1 MVSVSVKIDPKSF
14 EQFQKACEDFATGL
28 GVDTHDVAIRQA
40 HLICMDAMNF
50 TPPMLKS
57 GGGGLEKGAQN
68 AGDGAVKA
76 DINSIAISSNKR
88 SAAFLMYRK
97 LGDAAFR
104 NDRSYFDRVIE
115 NSNKVLKT
123 VHNSIMVKI
132 ANDPDHERAF
142 KKARNL
148 FARAIPQSSTD
159 NLSQTFHTDIK
170 DQHNRLK
177 TKYDGRNIRKKQK
190 KMDWMNKYITT
201 DQSVI
206 DKEITRSKLQV
217 GALKAGWYK
226 AKQRIP
232 SMKGKGVKKA
242 GGTVPAWV
250 SRHGAPNGLTK
261 YTYTKKVLNLSLVNL
276 IGNNNNV
283 ATTAGTKNIVYGNRV
298 KQMPMELNKVLD
310 AQASKF
316 NKKSKNKNGN

>member
-1 MVSVSVKIDPKSF
+1 MINVSVKIDPKSF
-14 EQFQKACEDFATGL
+14 EEFQRACEEFAKGL

-57 GGGGLEKGAQN
+57 GGGGLGKGAQN

-76 DINSIAISSNKR
+76 DVNSIAVSANKR

-104 NDRSYFDRVIE
+104 NDRSYFDRVLN

-123 VHNSIMVKI
+123 VHNTIMVKI

-148 FARAIPQSSTD
+148 FARAIPQTSAD
-159 NLSQTFHTDIK
+159 NVSQQFYTDIK
-170 DQHNRLK
+170 EQHNRLK

-190 KMDWMNKYITT
+190 QMNWLNKYVTT
-201 DQSVI
+201 DQFVI

-217 GALKAGWYK
+217 GALKAGWYI

-232 SMKGKGVKKA
+232 AMKGKEVKRP
-242 GGTVPAWV
+242 GGTVPTWV
-250 SRHGAPNGLTK
+250 KRHGAPNGLT
-261 YTYTKKVLNLSLVNL
+261 TYSYNERTLNLSVVNL

-298 KQMPMELNKVLD
+298 KQMPAELQRVLE
-310 AQASKF
+310 ARAAKF
-316 NKKSKNKNGN
+316 NKK

>member
-14 EQFQKACEDFATGL
+14 EEFQRACEEFAKGL

-57 GGGGLEKGAQN
+57 GGGGLGKGAQN

-76 DINSIAISSNKR
+76 DVNSIAVSANKR

-104 NDRSYFDRVIE
+104 NDRSYFDRVLN

-123 VHNSIMVKI
+123 VRNSIMVKI

-142 KKARNL
+142 KKSRNL
-148 FARAIPQSSTD
+148 FARAIPQSNTD
-159 NLSQTFHTDIK
+159 NLSQSYYSDIK
-170 DQHNRLK
+170 DQHMRLK
-177 TKYDGRNIRKKQK
+177 SKYDGRNIRKKQRR
-190 KMDWMNKYITT
+190 MDWVNKYVTT

-206 DKEITRSKLQV
+206 DKEINRSKLQV
-217 GALKAGWYK
+217 GSLKAGWFK

-232 SMKGKGVKKA
+232 AMKGKAVKRA

-250 SRHGAPNGLTK
+250 SRHGAPNGITNYSYNEK
-261 YTYTKKVLNLSLVNL
+261 TLSLSLINL

-283 ATTAGTKNIVYGNRV
+283 ASTAGTKNIVYGNRV
-298 KQMPMELNKVLD
+298 KQMPAELQKVLE
-310 AQASKF
+310 ARANKF
-316 NKKSKNKNGN
+316 NKK

>member
-1 MVSVSVKIDPKSF
+1 MVNVSVKIDPKSF
-14 EQFQKACEDFATGL
+14 EEFQRACEEFAKGL

-57 GGGGLEKGAQN
+57 GGGGLGKGAQN

-76 DINSIAISSNKR
+76 DVNSIAVSANKR

-104 NDRSYFDRVIE
+104 NDRSYFDRVLN

-123 VHNSIMVKI
+123 VRNSIMVKI

-142 KKARNL
+142 KKSRNL
-148 FARAIPQSSTD
+148 FARAIPQSNTD
-159 NLSQTFHTDIK
+159 NLSQSYYSDIK
-170 DQHNRLK
+170 DQHIRLK
-177 TKYDGRNIRKKQK
+177 TKYDGRNIRKKQRR
-190 KMDWMNKYITT
+190 MDWVNKYVTT

-206 DKEITRSKLQV
+206 DKEINRSKLQV
-217 GALKAGWYK
+217 GSLKAGWFK

-232 SMKGKGVKKA
+232 GMKGKAVKRA

-250 SRHGAPNGLTK
+250 SRHGAPNGITNYSYNDK
-261 YTYTKKVLNLSLVNL
+261 TLSLSLINL

-283 ATTAGTKNIVYGNRV
+283 ASTAGTKNIVYGNRV
-298 KQMPMELNKVLD
+298 KQMPAELQKVLE
-310 AQASKF
+310 ARANKF
-316 NKKSKNKNGN
+316 NKK

>member
-14 EQFQKACEDFATGL
+14 EEFQRACEEFAKGL

-57 GGGGLEKGAQN
+57 GGGGLGKGAQN

-76 DINSIAISSNKR
+76 DVNSIAVSANKR

-104 NDRSYFDRVIE
+104 NDRSYFDRVLN

-123 VHNSIMVKI
+123 VRNSIMVKI

-142 KKARNL
+142 KKSRNL
-148 FARAIPQSSTD
+148 FARAIPQSNTD
-159 NLSQTFHTDIK
+159 NLSQSYYSDIK
-170 DQHNRLK
+170 DQHMRLK
-177 TKYDGRNIRKKQK
+177 TKYDGRNIRKKQRR
-190 KMDWMNKYITT
+190 MDWVNKYVTT

-206 DKEITRSKLQV
+206 DKEINRSKLQV
-217 GALKAGWYK
+217 GSLKAGWFK

-232 SMKGKGVKKA
+232 AMKGKAVKRA

-250 SRHGAPNGLTK
+250 SRHGAPNGITNYS
-261 YTYTKKVLNLSLVNL
+261 YTDKTLSLSLINL

-283 ATTAGTKNIVYGNRV
+283 ASTAGTKNIVYGNRV
-298 KQMPMELNKVLD
+298 KQMPAELQKVLE
-310 AQASKF
+310 ARANKF
-316 NKKSKNKNGN
+316 NKK

>member
-1 MVSVSVKIDPKSF
+1 MVNVSVKIDPKSF
-14 EQFQKACEDFATGL
+14 EDFQRACEEFAMGL
-28 GVDTHDVAIRQA
+28 GVDTHDVAIHQA

-57 GGGGLEKGAQN
+57 GGGGLGKGAQD

-76 DINSIAISSNKR
+76 DINSIAVSANKR
-88 SAAFLMYRK
+88 TAAFLMYRK

-104 NDRSYFDRVIE
+104 NDRSYFDSVLN
-115 NSNKVLKT
+115 NSNKVLRT
-123 VHNSIMVKI
+123 VRNSIMVKI

-142 KKARNL
+142 KKSRNL
-148 FARAIPQSSTD
+148 FARAIPQSNTD
-159 NLSQTFHTDIK
+159 NLSQAYYSDIK
-170 DQHNRLK
+170 DQHMRLK
-177 TKYDGRNIRKKQK
+177 SKYDGRNIRKKQRR
-190 KMDWMNKYITT
+190 MDWLNKYVTT

-217 GALKAGWYK
+217 GALKAGWFK

-232 SMKGKGVKKA
+232 DMKGKAVKRA

-250 SRHGAPNGLTK
+250 SRHGAPNGITNYSYNEK
-261 YTYTKKVLNLSLVNL
+261 TLSLSLINL

-283 ATTAGTKNIVYGNRV
+283 ASTAGTKNIVYGNRV
-298 KQMPMELNKVLD
+298 KQMPAELQKVLE
-310 AQASKF
+310 ARANKF
-316 NKKSKNKNGN
+316 NKK

>member
-14 EQFQKACEDFATGL
+14 EEFQKACEEFARGL

-40 HLICMDAMNF
+40 HLICMDAMTF
-50 TPPMLKS
+50 TPPMMKS
-57 GGGGLEKGAQN
+57 GGGGLLSGAKN
-68 AGDGAVKA
+68 MGEGAVKA
-76 DINSIAISSNKR
+76 DVNSIAVSANKR

-104 NDRSYFDRVIE
+104 NDRSYFDRVLN

-123 VHNSIMVKI
+123 VRNSIMVKI

-142 KKARNL
+142 KKSRNL
-148 FARAIPQSSTD
+148 FARAIPQSNTD
-159 NLSQTFHTDIK
+159 NLSQTYYSDIK
-170 DQHNRLK
+170 DQHIRLK
-177 TKYDGRNIRKKQK
+177 TKYDGRNIRNKQRR
-190 KMDWMNKYITT
+190 MDWVNKYITT

-217 GALKAGWYK
+217 GALKAGWFK

-232 SMKGKGVKKA
+232 AMKGKAVKRA
-242 GGTVPAWV
+242 GGSVPAWV
-250 SRHGAPNGLTK
+250 SRHGAPNGITNYSYNDK
-261 YTYTKKVLNLSLVNL
+261 TLSLSLINL

-283 ATTAGTKNIVYGNRV
+283 ASTAGTKNIVYGNRV
-298 KQMPMELNKVLD
+298 KQMPAELQKVLE
-310 AQASKF
+310 ARANKF
-316 NKKSKNKNGN
+316 NKK

>member
-14 EQFQKACEDFATGL
+14 EEFQRACEEFAKGL
-28 GVDTHDVAIRQA
+28 NTDTHDVAIHQA
-40 HLICMDAMNF
+40 HLICIDAMKF
-50 TPPMLKS
+50 TPPMAKS
-57 GGGGLEKGAQN
+57 GGDGLSGN
-68 AGDGAVKA
+68 AKDMGDGAVKA
-76 DINSIAISSNKR
+76 DINSIAVSANKR

-104 NDRSYFDRVIE
+104 NDRSYFDRVLN

-123 VHNSIMVKI
+123 VRNSIMVKI

-142 KKARNL
+142 KKSRNL
-148 FARAIPQSSTD
+148 FARAIPQSNTD
-159 NLSQTFHTDIK
+159 NLSQSYYSDIK
-170 DQHNRLK
+170 DQHMRLK
-177 TKYDGRNIRKKQK
+177 TKYDGRNIRKKQRR
-190 KMDWMNKYITT
+190 MDWVNKYVTT

-206 DKEITRSKLQV
+206 DKEIKRSQLQV

-232 SMKGKGVKKA
+232 KMKGRNVKNP
-242 GGTVPAWV
+242 GSEYIGAWIKKH
-250 SRHGAPNGLTK
+250 SAPNGVTN
-261 YTYTKKVLNLSLVNL
+261 YSYNERTLNLSLTNL

-298 KQMPMELNKVLD
+298 KQMPAEMQRVLD
-310 AQASKF
+310 WQANKF
-316 NKKSKNKNGN
+316 NKKSK

>member
-14 EQFQKACEDFATGL
+14 EEFQRACEEFAKGL

-40 HLICMDAMNF
+40 HLICMDAMTF
-50 TPPMLKS
+50 TPPMMKS
-57 GGGGLEKGAQN
+57 GGGGLLSGAKN
-68 AGDGAVKA
+68 MGEGAVKA
-76 DINSIAISSNKR
+76 DVNSIAVSANKR

-104 NDRSYFDRVIE
+104 NDRSYFDRVLN

-123 VHNSIMVKI
+123 VRNSIMVKI

-142 KKARNL
+142 KKSRNL
-148 FARAIPQSSTD
+148 FARAIPQSNTD
-159 NLSQTFHTDIK
+159 NLSQSYYSDIK
-170 DQHNRLK
+170 DQHIRLK
-177 TKYDGRNIRKKQK
+177 TKYDGRNIRKKQRR
-190 KMDWMNKYITT
+190 MDWVNKYVTT

-206 DKEITRSKLQV
+206 DKEINRSKLQV
-217 GALKAGWYK
+217 GSLKAGWFK

-232 SMKGKGVKKA
+232 AMKGKAVKRA

-250 SRHGAPNGLTK
+250 SRHGAPNGITNYS
-261 YTYTKKVLNLSLVNL
+261 YTDKTLSLSLINL

-283 ATTAGTKNIVYGNRV
+283 ASTAGTKNIVYGNRV
-298 KQMPMELNKVLD
+298 KQMPAELQKVLE
-310 AQASKF
+310 AQANKF
-316 NKKSKNKNGN
+316 NKK